1 MTDKYYTPT
10 IDEFR
15 VGFEYEAQDL
25 CLSLSGTC
33 WVKEKYQ
40 GEELRTYLTDEL
52 ERKEIRVKQLDRED
66 IESLGLIYISK
77 NEYRTVFW
85 IPNTEFELD
94 FYKDRTIYIG
104 NTETYECHKCL
115 FDGKIKN
122 KSELQVLLKQLTIL

>member
-1 MTDKYYTPT
+1 MSENKYYTPD
-10 IDEFR
+10 ISEFR
-15 VGFEYEAQDL
+15 VGFEYESQDL
-25 CLSLSGTC
+25 CLNGIC
-33 WVKEKYQ
+33 WVKEKYK

-66 IESLGLIYISK
+66 IESLGLIYISED
-77 NEYRTVFW
+77 EYRTVFS

-94 FYKDRTIYIG
+94 LHKDRTIYIG

-122 KSELQVLLKQLTIL
+122 KSELQVLLKQLS

>member
-10 IDEFR
+10 IEEFR
-15 VGFEYEAQDL
+15 VGFEYCMMMDDGA
-25 CLSLSGTC
+25 LSPLVYEIDSPIIDNNSC
-33 WVKEKYQ
+33 QLLDY
-40 GEELRTYLTDEL
+40 
-52 ERKEIRVKQLDRED
+52 IRVKQLDRED

-77 NEYRTVFW
+77 NEYRTVFS

-122 KSELQVLLKQLTIL
+122 KSELQVLLKQLS